1 MIPAKR
7 IAAMTS
13 ELLPE
18 TEQFLCD
25 LIRFPS
31 TSGRESEAMEFL
43 SKECGMAGVRVE
55 QVDLS
60 DSLLSDPDYC
70 SPIPGLTYDGRFNLR
85 LVRKGTGGG
94 RTLLVN
100 THVDVVPPSDD
111 MAEPWTPRVE
121 HGKVF
126 GRGACDA
133 KGQIA
138 TVFLALR
145 TLEAL
150 GVELRGDVV
159 IHLVVEEENGGN
171 GTLAMVRAGEKADAC
186 IVVEPSECRV
196 LTSIRGAVWFKL
208 GLTGKA
214 GHSGAAGET
223 QSALLMAREAM
234 GILQAYHD
242 RLLEESC
249 NLPLY
254 DVYPDPMPLT
264 FGRLHA
270 GDWPAMAP
278 RLAVLEGVLGFLPNK
293 TKDQVC
299 REMHQALIGGGEDF
313 FAENFDLSFTYRH
326 DCSVIDPGH
335 ELPQG
340 ILRAAREAS
349 LRSEAG
355 AATSSSDAWFY
366 NNQLGIPTV
375 HFGPGLLRVCHAE
388 NEHIDTGDIETAAGV
403 LTAFILD
410 YCGVIP

>member
-1 MIPAKR
+1 MIPAER

-18 TEQFLCD
+18 AETFLCD

-31 TSGRESEAMEFL
+31 TSSHETEAMEFL
-43 SKECGMAGVRVE
+43 GRECGMPNVRVE
-55 QVDLS
+55 TVDLS

-70 SPIPGLTYDGRFNLR
+70 SPIPGLKYDGRFNLR

-94 RTLLVN
+94 RTLLLN
-100 THVDVVPPSDD
+100 THVDVVPPSND

-121 HGKVF
+121 DGRVF

-138 TVFLALR
+138 TVFLVLR
-145 TLEAL
+145 TLDAL

-159 IHLVVEEENGGN
+159 AHLVVEEENGGN
-171 GTLAMVRAGEKADAC
+171 GTLAMVRGGEKADAC

-208 GLTGKA
+208 RLTGKA

-223 QSALLMAREAM
+223 RSALLMAREAM
-234 GILQAYHD
+234 GILEAYHD
-242 RLLEESC
+242 RLLEESR

-254 DVYPDPMPLT
+254 DVYPNPMPLT

-278 RLAVLEGVLGFLPNK
+278 SLAVLEGVLGFLPNK
-293 TKDQVC
+293 TRDQVC
-299 REMHQALIGGGEDF
+299 SEMRRALIGGDDF
-313 FAENFDLSFTYRH
+313 LAENVDLSFTYRH
-326 DCSVIDPGH
+326 DCSVVDPGH

-340 ILRAAREAS
+340 ILRAAREMGVS
-349 LRSEAG
+349 SEAG
-355 AATSSSDAWFY
+355 AATSSSDAWLY
-366 NNQLGIPTV
+366 SNQLGIPAV
-375 HFGPGLLRVCHAE
+375 HFGPGLLQVCHARS
-388 NEHIDTGDIETAAGV
+388 EHIDMADIGKAAGV

-410 YCGVIP
+410 YCGM